1 MGHSLYSATHLI
13 LKKWLI
19 NFVFQ
24 TEKYLNSNKLERLFQ
39 NSGKMIT
46 KEYTIIEPFTRAPWK
61 ALTFKQVK
69 DLSRNKSDN
78 YVHTI
83 LKKFV
88 RDEILTENKVGNV
101 ILYSL
106 SKNVFAL
113 NTAGFIA
120 EYKASKNKHLPFKN
134 IQKLLSKIKTPFY
147 SFIITGSYAK
157 QKQKKSSDLDIVVI
171 CDDKQKPNTILS
183 QIKLESELLTPEV
196 HPYVFTKYEFS
207 QMLLSKDENYGK
219 EVVRNNLIITGAK
232 PFYSILMEAI
242 ENGFNG

>member
-1 MGHSLYSATHLI
+1 M
-13 LKKWLI
+13 
-19 NFVFQ
+19 
-24 TEKYLNSNKLERLFQ
+24 ERLFL

-46 KEYTIIEPFTRAPWK
+46 KEYTIIEPFARELWK
-61 ALTFKQVK
+61 ALTFRQVK

-88 RDEILTENKVGNV
+88 SNEILTENKVGNV

-113 NTAGFIA
+113 NTMGYVS
-120 EYKASKNKHLPFKN
+120 EYRANQAKHLPHKN

-147 SFIITGSYAK
+147 SFVIAGSYAK
-157 QKQKKSSDLDIVVI
+157 KKQKKSSDLDVVII

-183 QIKLESELLTPEV
+183 QIKLESELMIPEA
-196 HPYVFTKYEFS
+196 HPYVFTKSEFL
-207 QMLLSKDENYGK
+207 QMLLSKEENYGK

-232 PFYSILMEAI
+232 QFYSIMMEAI